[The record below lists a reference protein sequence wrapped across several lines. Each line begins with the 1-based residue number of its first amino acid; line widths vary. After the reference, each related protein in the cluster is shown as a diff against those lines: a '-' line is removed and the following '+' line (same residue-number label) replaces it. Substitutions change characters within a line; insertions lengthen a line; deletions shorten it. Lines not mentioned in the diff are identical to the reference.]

1 MNEVSNLRDTIVPK
15 SDQLNSEQLI
25 GAPITIT
32 VTAVRRSTADDQPLA
47 IHYKDDNGRPYKP
60 CKSMRKVLIFA
71 WGDDGNEWVGRSMTL
86 YNNPDIKWGGVKV
99 GGIRISHI
107 SHVQA
112 DLALSL
118 TATKGKKEPVIIK
131 RLQVAAST
139 TTTKQADATPEIDT
153 TATMAALTAAAK
165 LGMDNLIVA
174 WKATPPAIKFA
185 INPKG
190 CPQALKDIAEAAD
203 IATAAA
209 IQAAADAEH
218 AATAQ
223 QDPQQATE
231 AADPAADDADYF

>member
-1 MNEVSNLRDTIVPK
+1 MSDVSNLRDTIIPK
-15 SDQLNSEQLI
+15 SDQLNAEQLI
-25 GAPITIT
+25 GNPLTIT
-32 VTAVRRSTADDQPLA
+32 VTAVRRSTSDDQPLA

-131 RLQVAAST
+131 KMVAAKT
-139 TTTKQADATPEIDT
+139 EQKQETAIDT
-153 TATMAALTAAAK
+153 AAIRSKLATAATTGTAS
-165 LGMDNLIVA
+165 LVAA
-174 WKATPPAIKFA
+174 WKALPATTRAVFGNK
-185 INPKG
+185 
-190 CPQALKDIAEAAD
+190 CPDDLKAM
-203 IATAAA
+203 
-209 IQAAADAEH
+209 
-218 AATAQ
+218 AATADDRIEAERMALELAQ
-223 QDPQQATE
+223 QPEDETVSQTDQP
-231 AADPAADDADYF
+231 ADEEDIF

>member
-1 MNEVSNLRDTIVPK
+1 MSDVSNLRDTIVPK

-25 GAPITIT
+25 GAPMTIT
-32 VTAVRRSTADDQPLA
+32 VTAVRRSTSDDQPLA

-131 RLQVAAST
+131 KMVAAKTEQNQETAIDTAAIRAELAIAATTGTESLAAAWGALPAST
-139 TTTKQADATPEIDT
+139 RTALGKKCLDALKYDAANADA
-153 TATMAALTAAAK
+153 
-165 LGMDNLIVA
+165 
-174 WKATPPAIKFA
+174 
-185 INPKG
+185 
-190 CPQALKDIAEAAD
+190 QAEAERMALEQAQQPED
-203 IATAAA
+203 GQVS
-209 IQAAADAEH
+209 QAAQPDE
-218 AATAQ
+218 
-223 QDPQQATE
+223 
-231 AADPAADDADYF
+231 DDIF

>member
-25 GAPITIT
+25 GAPMTIT
-32 VTAVRRSTADDQPLA
+32 VTAVRRSTSDDQPLA

-71 WGDDGNEWVGRSMTL
+71 WGDDGNEWIGKSMTL

-131 RLQVAAST
+131 RLAEVEKQ
-139 TTTKQADATPEIDT
+139 TTKQEQTTDTAAIRAT
-153 TATMAALTAAAK
+153 LTAAAK
-165 LGMDNLIVA
+165 LGTESLVA
-174 WKATPPAIKFA
+174 EWKKQAAVDRAAFGNKCPDDLKAIA
-185 INPKG
+185 
-190 CPQALKDIAEAAD
+190 
-203 IATAAA
+203 
-209 IQAAADAEH
+209 AAADAAKSQPEP
-218 AATAQ
+218 APEPEPQ
-223 QDPQQATE
+223 PEPQQSSDE
-231 AADPAADDADYF
+231 SDEDLF

>member
-1 MNEVSNLRDTIVPK
+1 MSDVSNLRDTIVPK

-131 RLQVAAST
+131 RLVVAEKQTAKQEST
-139 TTTKQADATPEIDT
+139 TDTAAIRATLEDSAKIGGTSSLVTAWKKLTPADRAAFGDKCPDDLKAIAAKADAAKSQPE
-153 TATMAALTAAAK
+153 
-165 LGMDNLIVA
+165 
-174 WKATPPAIKFA
+174 PA
-185 INPKG
+185 PEPEPE
-190 CPQALKDIAEAAD
+190 PQPE
-203 IATAAA
+203 
-209 IQAAADAEH
+209 
-218 AATAQ
+218 
-223 QDPQQATE
+223 PQQP
-231 AADPAADDADYF
+231 ADESDEDLF